1 MAQTTRQA
9 EIWERQSAR
18 AHGVRAQ
25 SGAYPWQE
33 RRRGCRSVARALP
46 VSDDL
51 GAGEAGLGA
60 GVGAAGLGAAGLG
73 ADGVDAATGAVCCCD
88 ALALENAGAAE
99 DTGCGSAD
107 AAARADGEC
116 SSC

>member
-1 MAQTTRQA
+1 MGAD
-9 EIWERQSAR
+9 AR
-18 AHGVRAQ
+18 
-25 SGAYPWQE
+25 SGARGAGSVGSLPVAGAPAGLSE
-33 RRRGCRSVARALP
+33 RSQGALP
-46 VSDDL
+46 RSDDL
-51 GAGEAGLGA
+51 GAGETGLGA

-73 ADGVDAATGAVCCCD
+73 ADEVDAVTGAACCCG
-88 ALALENAGAAE
+88 ALALEDTGAAE

>member
-1 MAQTTRQA
+1 MPVAGA
-9 EIWERQSAR
+9 PAGLSERSQGALAR
-18 AHGVRAQ
+18 
-25 SGAYPWQE
+25 P
-33 RRRGCRSVARALP
+33 
-46 VSDDL
+46 DDL
-51 GAGEAGLGA
+51 DSGETGLGA

-88 ALALENAGAAE
+88 ALALEDAGAAE
-99 DTGCGSAD
+99 NTGCGSAD

>member
-1 MAQTTRQA
+1 MGAD
-9 EIWERQSAR
+9 AR
-18 AHGVRAQ
+18 
-25 SGAYPWQE
+25 SGARGAGSVGSLPVAGAPAGLSE
-33 RRRGCRSVARALP
+33 RSQGALP
-46 VSDDL
+46 RSDDL
-51 GAGEAGLGA
+51 GAGETGLGA

-73 ADGVDAATGAVCCCD
+73 ADGVDAATGAVCCCG
-88 ALALENAGAAE
+88 ALALEDTGAAE

>member
-1 MAQTTRQA
+1 M
-9 EIWERQSAR
+9 
-18 AHGVRAQ
+18 
-25 SGAYPWQE
+25 
-33 RRRGCRSVARALP
+33 
-46 VSDDL
+46 
-51 GAGEAGLGA
+51 GAGETGLGA

-73 ADGVDAATGAVCCCD
+73 ADEVDAVTGAACCCG
-88 ALALENAGAAE
+88 ALALEDTGAAE

>member
-1 MAQTTRQA
+1 MPVAGA
-9 EIWERQSAR
+9 PAGLSERSQ
-18 AHGVRAQ
+18 G
-25 SGAYPWQE
+25 
-33 RRRGCRSVARALP
+33 ALP
-46 VSDDL
+46 GSDD
-51 GAGEAGLGA
+51 LGA

-73 ADGVDAATGAVCCCD
+73 ADEVDAVTGAACCCG
-88 ALALENAGAAE
+88 ALALEDTGAAE

>member
-1 MAQTTRQA
+1 MGAD
-9 EIWERQSAR
+9 AR
-18 AHGVRAQ
+18 
-25 SGAYPWQE
+25 SGARGAGSVGSLPVAGAPAGLSE
-33 RRRGCRSVARALP
+33 RSQGALP
-46 VSDDL
+46 RSDDL

-60 GVGAAGLGAAGLG
+60 GVGAAGLAMTGLG
-73 ADGVDAATGAVCCCD
+73 ADGVGAAIGAAFGCV
-88 ALALENAGAAE
+88 ALALEDAGAAE

>member
-1 MAQTTRQA
+1 MGTD
-9 EIWERQSAR
+9 AR
-18 AHGVRAQ
+18 
-25 SGAYPWQE
+25 SGARGAGSVGSLPVAGAPAGLSE
-33 RRRGCRSVARALP
+33 RSQGALP
-46 VSDDL
+46 RSDDL
-51 GAGEAGLGA
+51 GAGETGLGA

-73 ADGVDAATGAVCCCD
+73 ADEVDAVTGAACCCG
-88 ALALENAGAAE
+88 ALALEDTGAAE

>member
-1 MAQTTRQA
+1 MPVAGA
-9 EIWERQSAR
+9 PAGLSERSQGALAR
-18 AHGVRAQ
+18 
-25 SGAYPWQE
+25 
-33 RRRGCRSVARALP
+33 
-46 VSDDL
+46 SDDL
-51 GAGEAGLGA
+51 GAGAAADLGA
-60 GVGAAGLGAAGLG
+60 GIGAAGLGAAGLG